1 MLWKTIR
8 LMVLMPGRRWSI
20 WRSYRLFRRVM
31 RGGYALLDVS
41 SGFVYR

>member
-1 MLWKTIR
+1 MLWRTLK
-8 LMVLMPGRRWSI
+8 LMTRSPGRRGSI

>member
-1 MLWKTIR
+1 MLWGTIK
-8 LMVLMPGRRWSI
+8 LMWLMPGRRGSI